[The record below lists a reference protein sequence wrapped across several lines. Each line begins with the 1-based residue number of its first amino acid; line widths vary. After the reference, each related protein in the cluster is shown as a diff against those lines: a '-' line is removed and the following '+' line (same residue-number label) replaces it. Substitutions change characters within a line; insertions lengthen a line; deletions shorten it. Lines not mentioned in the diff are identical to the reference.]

1 MDSSVEVWVE
11 GGAGAGAG
19 AGGGGGREASS
30 YTVEMVMWHIT

>member
-30 YTVEMVMWHIT
+30 YTVEQVMWHIT